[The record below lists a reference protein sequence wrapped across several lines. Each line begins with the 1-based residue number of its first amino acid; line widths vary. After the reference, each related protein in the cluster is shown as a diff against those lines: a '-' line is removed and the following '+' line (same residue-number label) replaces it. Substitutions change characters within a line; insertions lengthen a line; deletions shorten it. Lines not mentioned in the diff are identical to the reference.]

1 MKKELLQY
9 LQCILIILAIFS
21 CADSDTTDLTETD
34 KWTSFVYDPSN
45 SLLPDKQI
53 TAISYSQISKLWIGT
68 TKGLVQIRDGKWKVY
83 NVNNSGLPSDKI
95 TTLAFGE
102 NRGIWVGTSKGLAN
116 YNGSHWFVYSNANS
130 IITNNTVLCSSYD
143 SVRHWLWVGTESE
156 LIRIDEIT
164 GKWYRYDMF
173 EDNLILSMSAAPDG
187 TIWMGLFDHLVF
199 QGRVIQF
206 DGMHYKRI
214 SLEQEGYPSTFPA
227 AITVANNNT
236 INVLLTGT
244 SVKAVLQLNTQGKT
258 ELTIPGELNG
268 LKSLMQEE
276 TSLWIGGNA
285 LALNKDTITS
295 LFTVYP
301 LSGSTISA
309 MASQS
314 QNIKW
319 IGTIDGGLVC
329 LKKGI

>member
-9 LQCILIILAIFS
+9 LTVVLITLTAFS
-21 CADSDTTDLTETD
+21 CTNSDTTDLTQTS
-34 KWTSFVYDPSN
+34 KWTSSVYDTSN
-45 SLLPDKQI
+45 SLLPDNQI
-53 TAISYSQISKLWIGT
+53 TAISYSENSKLWIGT
-68 TKGLVQIRDGKWKVY
+68 AKGLVHFRDGKWQVY
-83 NVNNSGLPSDKI
+83 NVNNSGLTSDKI
-95 TTLAFGE
+95 TTLAFSE
-102 NRGIWVGTSKGLAN
+102 NGGIWVGTSKGLAN
-116 YNGSHWFVYSNANS
+116 YNGSHWLVYSKTNS
-130 IITNNTVLCSSYD
+130 IITNNTVICNSYD
-143 SVRHWLWVGTESE
+143 SVRHWLWVATESE
-156 LIRIDEIT
+156 LIRIDEVT
-164 GKWYRYDMF
+164 GEWYRYDIF

-187 TIWMGLFDHLVF
+187 TIWMGLFDHLAF

-206 DGMHYKRI
+206 DGIHYKRI
-214 SLEQEGYPSTFPA
+214 SLEQEGYPSTFPV

-244 SVKAVLQLNTQGKT
+244 SVKAVLQLNTEGKT

-268 LKSLMQEE
+268 LKSLMQEG
-276 TSLWIGGNA
+276 TNLWIGGNT
-285 LALNKDTITS
+285 LALNKDKITS
-295 LFTVYP
+295 LFTAYP